1 MKCLRSQ
8 RGLSLI
14 EFMMALLIGLFL
26 LSALIG
32 IFINAND
39 SAKRRSTSE
48 RLDEVARQVMNRL
61 EYDLYNAG
69 YIDPFSN
76 ATVAQA
82 AFDVANPQISAIY
95 LRQVANLPTDV
106 TQATLLGKA
115 TEGAMVPLLGC
126 NNDSYSSLP
135 DVSRLAN
142 CGSNAY
148 SRRQSIQM
156 SYQNFAPAGVE
167 SVANSA
173 RSLTLRQQE
182 QDDSFSGAGN
192 DCAGNK
198 IVDLNGFV
206 VNRYSLQN
214 SSGITSFGC
223 ISSVKDDTG
232 TQRWQ
237 PIVGGVEEMTFRYL
251 MTPPDE
257 TPQNKEIDIKKVVSG
272 LSVIDYLPSNMV
284 IDPNTSK
291 LQWAGVVGVEVCLIV
306 AVEPADGKRE
316 TAVQNTQTNIPSCER
331 KDRNAITSD
340 AAFVDDAVR
349 KAGDR
354 RFYKRYL
361 QTISIPNSLYISQ
374 Q

>member
-82 AFDVANPQISAIY
+82 AFDVANPQIGAIY
-95 LRQVANLPTDV
+95 LRQVANLPADV

-115 TEGAMVPLLGC
+115 TGGAMVPLLGC
-126 NNDSYSSLP
+126 NNDSYSNLP

-167 SVANSA
+167 SVVNSA

-223 ISSVKDDTG
+223 ISSVNNGTG

-257 TPQNKEIDIKKVVSG
+257 TPRNEEIDIRRVVSG

-284 IDPNTSK
+284 NDPNTSR

-316 TAVQNTQTNIPSCER
+316 TAVQLTQTRIPSCER

-349 KAGDR
+349 QAGDR

-361 QTISIPNSLYISQ
+361 QTISMPNSLYISQ

>member
-82 AFDVANPQISAIY
+82 AFDVANPQIGAIY
-95 LRQVANLPTDV
+95 LRQVANLPADV

-115 TEGAMVPLLGC
+115 TGGAMVPLLGC
-126 NNDSYSSLP
+126 NNDSYSNLP

-223 ISSVKDDTG
+223 ISSVNNGTG

-237 PIVGGVEEMTFRYL
+237 PIVGGVEEMTFR
-251 MTPPDE
+251 
-257 TPQNKEIDIKKVVSG
+257 
-272 LSVIDYLPSNMV
+272 
-284 IDPNTSK
+284 
-291 LQWAGVVGVEVCLIV
+291 
-306 AVEPADGKRE
+306 
-316 TAVQNTQTNIPSCER
+316 
-331 KDRNAITSD
+331 
-340 AAFVDDAVR
+340 
-349 KAGDR
+349 
-354 RFYKRYL
+354 
-361 QTISIPNSLYISQ
+361 
-374 Q
+374 